1 VTQPIDL
8 TTALATFDELWSPR
22 IAARVNDY
30 DVRITKVAGEYIWH
44 VHTDTDEFFLVL
56 DGELTIELRENGIE
70 RSVVLPKNSVYVVPR
85 GVEHKPVSAAG
96 ASIMVIEPAG
106 QSTVGD
112 QHDDIPDHI
121 DVTTGHSLT
130 G

>member
-1 VTQPIDL
+1 MTQPIDL

-56 DGELTIELRENGIE
+56 DGELTIELRENGTE

-112 QHDDIPDHI
+112 QHDEIPDHL
-121 DVTTGHSLT
+121 DVTTGHILT
-130 G
+130 

>member
-8 TTALATFDELWSPR
+8 TSALATFDELWSPR

-44 VHTDTDEFFLVL
+44 VHTDTDEFFMVL
-56 DGELTIELRENGIE
+56 DGELTIELRENGAE
-70 RSVVLPKNSVYVVPR
+70 RSVVLAKNSVYVVPR
-85 GVEHKPVSAAG
+85 GVEHKPLSPGG

-112 QHDDIPDHI
+112 RHDDIPDHI
-121 DVTTGHSLT
+121 DVTTGHSLA
-130 G
+130 

>member
-1 VTQPIDL
+1 MSQPIDL
-8 TTALATFDELWSPR
+8 TSALATFDELWSPR

-44 VHTDTDEFFLVL
+44 VHTDTDEFFMVL
-56 DGELTIELRENGIE
+56 DGELTIELRENGAE
-70 RSVVLPKNSVYVVPR
+70 RSVALPKNSVYVVPR
-85 GVEHKPVSAAG
+85 GIEHKPVSPTG

-112 QHDDIPDHI
+112 RHDDIPDHI
-121 DVTTGHSLT
+121 DVTTGHHLT
-130 G
+130 

>member
-1 VTQPIDL
+1 VSQPIDL
-8 TTALATFDELWSPR
+8 TSALATFDELWSPR

-44 VHTDTDEFFLVL
+44 VHTDTDEFFMVL
-56 DGELTIELRENGIE
+56 DGELTIELRENGAE

-85 GVEHKPVSAAG
+85 GIEHRPVSPAG

-106 QSTVGD
+106 HSTVGD
-112 QHDDIPDHI
+112 RHDDIPGHI
-121 DVTTGHSLT
+121 DVTTGHRLT